1 MCYNISDLSC
11 YINTN
16 NNLLNKGSLENLKGF
31 RIAHLNITLLPKYI
45 DQLRLYL
52 INKPVD
58 ILGIN
63 ETRLDNSIDNAEV
76 HIQGYNLYRKDRNRL
91 GGGVAI
97 YARDALNV
105 KNMSQ
110 LVPISIEAVCVEV
123 TKPKMKPFLITSIY
137 CPPNSKV
144 DFMDNLEN
152 YFNELDKQNSELIIS
167 GDLNCDLSISDLQPQ
182 SRRLMDIFQL
192 FQLKQL
198 IVEPT
203 RITDD
208 TETLLDIIATNRPDK
223 VKDSGVI
230 HLGISDHS
238 LVYLYLKVSVPRD
251 KPKIVDSRNLKYY
264 SKESM
269 NDHLYHE
276 LNNFS
281 WEQTD
286 PNILREQFKN
296 IFNSVSD
303 VHAPIKTRKV
313 RSTYAPWLT
322 TDIGHEMNQRDYLKV
337 FLKHIKHCAIVLIN

>member
-1 MCYNISDLSC
+1 M
-11 YINTN
+11 
-16 NNLLNKGSLENLKGF
+16 
-31 RIAHLNITLLPKYI
+31 PKYI
-45 DQLRLYL
+45 DKLRLYL
-52 INKPVD
+52 ISKPVD

-63 ETRLDNSIDNAEV
+63 ETRLDNSIDDAEV
-76 HIQGYNLYRKDRNRL
+76 HIQGYNLYHKDRNRL

-97 YARDALNV
+97 YTRVALNV
-105 KNMSQ
+105 ENMLQ
-110 LVPISIEAVCVEV
+110 LVPISIEAVCLEV

-137 CPPNSKV
+137 RPPNSKV

-167 GDLNCDLSISDLQPQ
+167 GDLNCDLAISDLQPQ
-182 SRRLMDIFQL
+182 SRRLMEIFQL

-208 TETLLDIIATNRPDK
+208 TEMLLDIVTNRPDK

-238 LVYLYLKVSVPRD
+238 LVYLCLKVSVPRD

-264 SKESM
+264 SKDAM

-276 LNNFS
+276 LNSFS

-286 PNILREQFKN
+286 PNILWEQFKN

-322 TDIGHEMNQRDYLKV
+322 TDIRHEMNQREYLKKKGV
-337 FLKHIKHCAIVLIN
+337 KSKSKSF